1 MAAGNTEFLNA
12 TAFAADHVIDHQF
25 LDVWT
30 TAHPILKIL
39 KENKK
44 NFNKGVQRR
53 ENKAIIP
60 IIYTGPSTA
69 ANGKSDANSLTAITP
84 YALAGFTASEWE
96 YTRYEGAWY
105 LRPHERELLKNGS
118 RGNLVQGAVTQM
130 MGSFKTALS
139 DDIAGN
145 SAADRENLQGLRQAL
160 STSNTV
166 GGIDQS
172 DGSNG
177 FWHAKVR
184 TTGGTFTTQDV
195 DSDYDSIAT
204 EGRGAAD
211 LLLLSHNSTVNLFG
225 KMRDN
230 VAPIQRINAPQSV
243 AKFGF
248 PSFEYMDMMCV
259 LDNRLGAALSTTGG
273 YMMLKTDTWYWS
285 GADRPTLLE
294 DKCRLEGTGA
304 YEYYYEWWCML
315 GCSDLACNA
324 YSNAYTG

>member
-12 TAFAADHVIDHQF
+12 TAFAADHVLNHNF

-30 TAHPILKIL
+30 TAHPLVKVI
-39 KENKK
+39 KENKV
-44 NFNKGVQRR
+44 NFNKGVTRR

-60 IIYTGPSTA
+60 IVYTGPSTA
-69 ANGKSDANSLTAITP
+69 ADGKTDANSLTAITP

-118 RGNLVQGAVTQM
+118 RGNLVQGAVLQL
-130 MGSFKTALS
+130 MGSFKEAVSGDL
-139 DDIAGN
+139 AGN
-145 SAADRENLQGLRQAL
+145 SAAARENLQGLRQAL
-160 STSNTV
+160 SATNTV

-177 FWHAKVR
+177 FWHAKLN
-184 TTGGTFTTQDV
+184 TNGGTFDV
-195 DSDYDSIAT
+195 GKVDDDYDNIAT
-204 EGRGAAD
+204 EGRGAPD
-211 LLLLSHNSTVNLFG
+211 LLMLSHNATVNLFG

-230 VAPIQRINAPQSV
+230 VAAMQRINAPAKV

-273 YMMLKTDTWYWS
+273 FMMLTSNSWYWS
-285 GADRPTLLE
+285 GDDKPTLLE

-304 YEYYYEWWCML
+304 YEYYYEWWTML
-315 GCSDLACNA
+315 GCSDMALNA
-324 YSNAYTG
+324 YRNGFTG